1 MMKSKWSAAYR
12 LTAATLI
19 TSMISINMYGN
30 IYAGPPAV
38 SVDETLYVNLDYYG
52 KETDSSVV
60 KGVTLNG
67 IRSFSDYGTYTDIT
81 NMSNYAK
88 PAVDGDTVTWQ
99 LPEDTKDRFY
109 YECQLNNGEVVL
121 PWDFDISYKLNGI
134 PKEAQDLLH
143 ADGLVEI
150 DVHCIPN
157 KNANTYYQ
165 NNMLLQVATM
175 VDMEDVNSVEAPGA
189 QIQSLGTYK
198 AVLFAAVPGQEKTFH
213 IEISSHDFESSG
225 VIMMMVPGTLDQ
237 ISDIADVKE
246 AKDTFKDSADELL
259 DGMNE
264 MLDTLHNISN
274 GMNVTKKGLSQLQG
288 ARENF
293 DASKDEIISKTDAS
307 IDSLEAANQKIS
319 QLAPD
324 IMANKQGLDDVN
336 NKMNTL
342 VETLQDSG
350 EDFYNLSSSLRD
362 LKDSLGDL
370 QSGLEESDAD
380 QITGEI
386 KDIEQQLDGIQG
398 VLKKLGSTASPS
410 SALSA
415 EDLKKQAESMQ
426 QLMGDMNDV
435 LDDLEFSLGKDAV
448 DKLRTQLQS
457 VAASGMSDTNAAAL
471 VQTAAVL
478 SKILNS
484 MNNILSSVRYTISGI
499 DVQGG
504 VKDSKAVVSK
514 LASISY
520 DIDTTIGDVVSLNKT
535 KNDNKAAFDLMLD
548 DTAASVEQISS
559 STNQVISL
567 FRSVQNTVK
576 NNRAAVEGGTKD
588 TLNGLIDILEK
599 AAETSSTTNK
609 LKGANESIRNSLDE
623 KLDKIA
629 DDSNLLEMNLDDKMV
644 SFTSDKNQT
653 PSSIQIILRSQEI
666 SEDDVNTN
674 AVDIEPAPVDVG
686 VWQRV
691 KNVFAKMWNAVTGI
705 FR

>member
-1 MMKSKWSAAYR
+1 MKSKWSTAYR
-12 LTAATLI
+12 LTAAALI
-19 TSMISINMYGN
+19 TSMISITMAGSS
-30 IYAGPPAV
+30 YAGPPTV
-38 SVDETLYVNLDYYG
+38 STDETLYVNLDYYG

-67 IRSFSDYGTYTDIT
+67 QRSFSDYGTYKDIT

-88 PAVDGDTVTWQ
+88 PVIDGDTVTWE
-99 LPEDTKDRFY
+99 LPEDAKDRFY
-109 YECQLNNGEVVL
+109 YEGQLNNGEVVL

-157 KNANTYYQ
+157 KNANLYYQ
-165 NNMLLQVATM
+165 DNMLLQVGTM

-189 QIQSLGTYK
+189 QIQSMGTYK
-198 AVLFAAVPGQEKTFH
+198 AVLFAAVPGEQKTFH
-213 IEISSHDFESSG
+213 IEISSHDFESNG
-225 VIMMMVPGTLDQ
+225 IIMMMVPGTLDQ

-246 AKDTFKDSADELL
+246 AKDTFKDSTDELL

-264 MLDTLHNISN
+264 MLDTLHSISD
-274 GMNVTKKGLSQLQG
+274 GMKVAKKGLNQLQG

-293 DASKDEIISKTDAS
+293 DASKDQIISSADAS
-307 IDSLEAANQKIS
+307 IDGLEAANQKIS

-324 IMANKQGLDDVN
+324 INANKQGLDEVN
-336 NKMNTL
+336 NKVNTL

-370 QSGLEESDAD
+370 QNGLEESDAD
-380 QITGEI
+380 QITSEI
-386 KDIEQQLDGIQG
+386 ADIEQQLDGIQG
-398 VLKKLGSTASPS
+398 VLNKLSSTASPS
-410 SALSA
+410 EALSE
-415 EDLKKQAESMQ
+415 EDLKNQAESMQ
-426 QLMGDMNDV
+426 ALMSDMDEV
-435 LDDLEFSLGKDAV
+435 LNDLEFALGADAV
-448 DKLRTQLQS
+448 SKMRAQLQQ
-457 VAASGMSDTNAAAL
+457 VAATGTSNPNASAL
-471 VQTAAVL
+471 LQTAAVL

-484 MNNILSSVRYTISGI
+484 MNKILSSVRYTVSGI

-514 LASISY
+514 LASITY

-535 KNDNKAAFDLMLD
+535 KNDNKPAFDLMLN

-559 STNQVISL
+559 ATNQVISL
-567 FRSVQNTVK
+567 FRSVQNTIK
-576 NNRAAVEGGTKD
+576 TNRGAVEGGTKD

-599 AAETSSTTNK
+599 AADTSATTSK
-609 LKGANESIRNSLDE
+609 LKGANESIRNSIDE

-629 DDSNLLEMNLDDKMV
+629 DDNNLLEMNLDASMV
-644 SFTSDKNQT
+644 SFTSDKNPA
-653 PSSIQIILRSQEI
+653 PSSIQIVLRSEEI
-666 SEDDVNTN
+666 SEDDVNNN
-674 AVDIEPAPVDVG
+674 AVDIEPAAVDVG

-691 KNVFAKMWNAVTGI
+691 KNIFSKIWNSITGI
-705 FR
+705 FG

>member
-1 MMKSKWSAAYR
+1 MKSKWSAVYR

-19 TSMISINMYGN
+19 TSMISINMAGT

-67 IRSFSDYGTYTDIT
+67 IRSFSDYGTYKDIT
-81 NMSNYAK
+81 NMSNYAQ

-99 LPEDTKDRFY
+99 LPDDTKERFY

-150 DVHCIPN
+150 EVHCIPN
-157 KNANTYYQ
+157 KNANIYYQ
-165 NNMLLQVATM
+165 NNMLLQVATL

-274 GMNVTKKGLSQLQG
+274 GMDVTKKGLSQLQG

-336 NKMNTL
+336 NKVNTL

-386 KDIEQQLDGIQG
+386 KDIEQQLDAIQS

-410 SALSA
+410 QALSA

-426 QLMGDMNDV
+426 QLMSDMNDV
-435 LDDLEFSLGKDAV
+435 LDDLEFSLGADAV
-448 DKLRTQLQS
+448 AKLRAQLQS
-457 VAASGMSDTNAAAL
+457 VAASGMSNPNAAAL

-514 LASISY
+514 LASITY

-559 STNQVISL
+559 ATNQVISL
-567 FRSVQNTVK
+567 FRSVQNTIK
-576 NNRAAVEGGTKD
+576 NNRAALEGGTKD

-599 AAETSSTTNK
+599 AADTSSTTNK

-705 FR
+705 FS

>member
-1 MMKSKWSAAYR
+1 MKSKWSAVYR

-19 TSMISINMYGN
+19 TSMISINIAGT

-67 IRSFSDYGTYTDIT
+67 IRSFSDYGTYKDIT
-81 NMSNYAK
+81 NMSNYAQ

-99 LPEDTKDRFY
+99 LPDDTKERFY

-157 KNANTYYQ
+157 KNANIYYQ
-165 NNMLLQVATM
+165 NNMLLQVATL

-274 GMNVTKKGLSQLQG
+274 GMDVTKKGLSQLQG

-336 NKMNTL
+336 NKVNTL

-350 EDFYNLSSSLRD
+350 EDFYNLSSALRD

-386 KDIEQQLDGIQG
+386 KDIEQQLDAIQS

-410 SALSA
+410 QALSA

-426 QLMGDMNDV
+426 QLMSDMNDV
-435 LDDLEFSLGKDAV
+435 LDDLEFSLGADAV
-448 DKLRTQLQS
+448 AKLRAQLQS
-457 VAASGMSDTNAAAL
+457 VAASGMSNPNAAAL

-514 LASISY
+514 LASITY

-559 STNQVISL
+559 ATNQVISL
-567 FRSVQNTVK
+567 FRSVQNTIK
-576 NNRAAVEGGTKD
+576 NNRAALEGGTKD

-599 AAETSSTTNK
+599 AADTSSTTNK

-705 FR
+705 FS

>member
-1 MMKSKWSAAYR
+1 MKNKWSAAYR

-19 TSMISINMYGN
+19 TSMISINMAGN

-67 IRSFSDYGTYTDIT
+67 IRSFSDYGTYKDIT
-81 NMSNYAK
+81 NMSNYAQ

-274 GMNVTKKGLSQLQG
+274 GMDVTKKGLSQLQG

-415 EDLKKQAESMQ
+415 EDLKQQAESMQ
-426 QLMGDMNDV
+426 KLMGDMNDV

-448 DKLRTQLQS
+448 DKLRAQLQS

-471 VQTAAVL
+471 IQTAAVL

-514 LASISY
+514 LASITY

-559 STNQVISL
+559 STSQVISL

-691 KNVFAKMWNAVTGI
+691 KNVFVKMWNAVTGI
-705 FR
+705 FS

>member
-1 MMKSKWSAAYR
+1 MKSKWSAAYR

-19 TSMISINMYGN
+19 TSMISINMAGT

-67 IRSFSDYGTYTDIT
+67 IRSFSDYGTYKDIT

-88 PAVDGDTVTWQ
+88 PVVDGDTVTWQ
-99 LPEDTKDRFY
+99 LPEDAKDRFY

-150 DVHCIPN
+150 DVHCTPN
-157 KNANTYYQ
+157 KNANVYYQ

-274 GMNVTKKGLSQLQG
+274 GMDVTRKGLSQLQG

-307 IDSLEAANQKIS
+307 IDSLEAADQKIS

-336 NKMNTL
+336 NKVNTL

-350 EDFYNLSSSLRD
+350 EDFYDLSSSLRD

-380 QITGEI
+380 QITDEI
-386 KDIEQQLDGIQG
+386 EDIEQQLDAIQS
-398 VLKKLGSTASPS
+398 VLEQLGSTASPS
-410 SALSA
+410 EALSE
-415 EDLKKQAESMQ
+415 EDLTEQAESMQ
-426 QLMGDMNDV
+426 QLMSDMNDV
-435 LDDLEFSLGKDAV
+435 LDDLEFSLGEDAV
-448 DKLRTQLQS
+448 AKLRAQLQS
-457 VAASGMSDTNAAAL
+457 VAASGITDSNATAL
-471 VQTAAVL
+471 IQTAAVL

-484 MNNILSSVRYTISGI
+484 MSSILSSVRYTISGI

-514 LASISY
+514 LASITY

-548 DTAASVEQISS
+548 DTAASIDQISS
-559 STNQVISL
+559 ATNQVISL
-567 FRSVQNTVK
+567 FRSVQNTIK
-576 NNRAAVEGGTKD
+576 ANRGAVEGGTKD
-588 TLNGLIDILEK
+588 TLNGLIDILQK
-599 AAETSSTTNK
+599 AADTSSTTNK
-609 LKGANESIRNSLDE
+609 LKGANESIRDSLDE

-653 PSSIQIILRSQEI
+653 PSSIQIILRSEEI

-705 FR
+705 FS

>member
-1 MMKSKWSAAYR
+1 MKSKWSAAYR

-19 TSMISINMYGN
+19 TSMISINMAGN

-67 IRSFSDYGTYTDIT
+67 IRTFSDYGTYKDIT
-81 NMSNYAK
+81 NMSNYAQ

-99 LPEDTKDRFY
+99 LPEETKDRFY

-274 GMNVTKKGLSQLQG
+274 GMDVTKKGLSQLQG

-386 KDIEQQLDGIQG
+386 KDIEQQLDAIQG

-410 SALSA
+410 QALSA

-435 LDDLEFSLGKDAV
+435 LDDLEFSLGADAV
-448 DKLRTQLQS
+448 AKLRAQLQS
-457 VAASGMSDTNAAAL
+457 VATSGMSNPNATAL
-471 VQTAAVL
+471 IQTAAVL

-514 LASISY
+514 LASITY

-588 TLNGLIDILEK
+588 TLNGLIDILGK

>member
-1 MMKSKWSAAYR
+1 MKSKWSAAYR

-19 TSMISINMYGN
+19 TSMISINMAGN

-67 IRSFSDYGTYTDIT
+67 IRSFSDYGTYKDIT
-81 NMSNYAK
+81 NMSNYAQ
-88 PAVDGDTVTWQ
+88 PSVDGDTVTWQ
-99 LPEDTKDRFY
+99 LPDDTKERFY

-157 KNANTYYQ
+157 KNANIYYQ
-165 NNMLLQVATM
+165 NNMLLQVATL

-274 GMNVTKKGLSQLQG
+274 GMDVTKKGLSQLQG

-386 KDIEQQLDGIQG
+386 KDIEQQLDAIQG

-410 SALSA
+410 QALSA

-435 LDDLEFSLGKDAV
+435 LDDLEFSLGADAV
-448 DKLRTQLQS
+448 AKLRAQLQS
-457 VAASGMSDTNAAAL
+457 VAASGMSNPNATAL
-471 VQTAAVL
+471 IQTAAVL

-514 LASISY
+514 LAAITY

-705 FR
+705 FS

>member
-1 MMKSKWSAAYR
+1 MKSNWSTAYR
-12 LTAATLI
+12 LTAAALI
-19 TSMISINMYGN
+19 TSMISINMAGN

-38 SVDETLYVNLDYYG
+38 STDETLYVNLDYYG

-67 IRSFSDYGTYTDIT
+67 IRTFSDYGAYNDIT

-88 PAVDGDTVTWQ
+88 PAIDGDTVTWQ
-99 LPEDTKDRFY
+99 LPEDAKDRFY

-150 DVHCIPN
+150 DVDCIPN
-157 KNANTYYQ
+157 KNASVYYQ

-189 QIQSLGTYK
+189 QIQSIGTYK
-198 AVLFAAVPGQEKTFH
+198 AVLFAAVPGQKKTFH

-225 VIMMMVPGTLDQ
+225 IIMMMVPGTLDQ

-264 MLDTLHNISN
+264 MLDTLHSISD

-293 DASKDEIISKTDAS
+293 DSSKDEIISNTDAS
-307 IDSLEAANQKIS
+307 IDGLEAANEKIS

-324 IMANKQGLDDVN
+324 IMANKQGLDVVN
-336 NKMNTL
+336 NKVNTL

-370 QSGLEESDAD
+370 QSGLEESDAN
-380 QITGEI
+380 QITDEI
-386 KDIEQQLDGIQG
+386 KDIEQQLDGIQA

-410 SALSA
+410 QALS
-415 EDLKKQAESMQ
+415 EDDLKKQAESMQ
-426 QLMGDMNDV
+426 QLMSDMNDV
-435 LDDLEFSLGKDAV
+435 LDDLEFSLGADAV
-448 DKLRTQLQS
+448 AKLRAQLQS
-457 VAASGMSDTNAAAL
+457 VAAAGMSDPNAATL

-499 DVQGG
+499 DVEGG

-514 LASISY
+514 LASITY

-567 FRSVQNTVK
+567 FRSVQNTIK
-576 NNRAAVEGGTKD
+576 NNRGAVEGGTKD

-599 AAETSSTTNK
+599 AAETSSTTGK
-609 LKGANESIRNSLDE
+609 LKGANESIRDSMDE

-644 SFTSDKNQT
+644 SFTSDKNPT

-674 AVDIEPAPVDVG
+674 AVDIEPAAVDVG

-691 KNVFAKMWNAVTGI
+691 KNVFARIWNAVTGI
-705 FR
+705 FS

>member
-1 MMKSKWSAAYR
+1 MKSKWSAAYR

-19 TSMISINMYGN
+19 TSMISINMAGN

-67 IRSFSDYGTYTDIT
+67 IRSFSDYGTYKDIT
-81 NMSNYAK
+81 NMSNYAE

-157 KNANTYYQ
+157 KNANIYYQ

-274 GMNVTKKGLSQLQG
+274 GMDVTKKGLSQLQG

-380 QITGEI
+380 QITGEV
-386 KDIEQQLDGIQG
+386 KDIEQQLDAIQG

-410 SALSA
+410 QALSA

-435 LDDLEFSLGKDAV
+435 LDDLEFSLGADAV
-448 DKLRTQLQS
+448 AKLRAQLQS
-457 VAASGMSDTNAAAL
+457 VAASGMSNPNATAL
-471 VQTAAVL
+471 IQTAAVL

-514 LASISY
+514 LAAITY

-705 FR
+705 FS

>member
-1 MMKSKWSAAYR
+1 
-12 LTAATLI
+12 
-19 TSMISINMYGN
+19 MYKRQ

-67 IRSFSDYGTYTDIT
+67 IRSFSDYGTYKDIT
-81 NMSNYAK
+81 NMSNYAQ

-99 LPEDTKDRFY
+99 LPDDTKERFY

-157 KNANTYYQ
+157 KNANIYYQ
-165 NNMLLQVATM
+165 NNMLLQVATL

-274 GMNVTKKGLSQLQG
+274 GMDVTKKGLSQLQG

-336 NKMNTL
+336 NKVNTL

-386 KDIEQQLDGIQG
+386 KDIEQQLDAIQS

-410 SALSA
+410 QALSA

-426 QLMGDMNDV
+426 QLMSDMNDV
-435 LDDLEFSLGKDAV
+435 LDDLEFSLGADAV
-448 DKLRTQLQS
+448 AKLRAQLQS
-457 VAASGMSDTNAAAL
+457 VAASGMSNPNAAAL

-514 LASISY
+514 LASITY

-559 STNQVISL
+559 ATNQVISL
-567 FRSVQNTVK
+567 FRSVQNTIK
-576 NNRAAVEGGTKD
+576 NNRAALEGGTKD

-599 AAETSSTTNK
+599 AADTSSTTNK

-705 FR
+705 FS

>member
-1 MMKSKWSAAYR
+1 MKNKWSAAYR

-19 TSMISINMYGN
+19 TSMISINMAGN

-67 IRSFSDYGTYTDIT
+67 IRSFSDYGTYKDIT

-274 GMNVTKKGLSQLQG
+274 GMDVTKKGLSQLQG

-336 NKMNTL
+336 NKVNTL

-415 EDLKKQAESMQ
+415 EDLKQQAESMQ
-426 QLMGDMNDV
+426 KLMGDMNDV

-448 DKLRTQLQS
+448 DKLRAQLQS

-471 VQTAAVL
+471 IQTAAVL

-514 LASISY
+514 LASITY

-705 FR
+705 FS

>member
-1 MMKSKWSAAYR
+1 MKSRWSTAYR
-12 LTAATLI
+12 LTAAALI
-19 TSMISINMYGN
+19 TSMVSINLAGTS
-30 IYAGPPAV
+30 YAGPPTV
-38 SVDETLYVNLDYYG
+38 STDETLYVNLDYYG

-67 IRSFSDYGTYTDIT
+67 MRTFSDYGTYKDIT

-88 PAVDGDTVTWQ
+88 PAVDGDAVTWQ
-99 LPEDTKDRFY
+99 LPEDAKDRFY
-109 YECQLNNGEVVL
+109 YECQLNSGEVVL
-121 PWDFDISYKLNGI
+121 PWDFDISYKLNGV

-143 ADGLVEI
+143 ADGLVEM

-165 NNMLLQVATM
+165 NNMLLQVASM

-225 VIMMMVPGTLDQ
+225 IIMMMVPGTLDQ

-264 MLDTLHNISN
+264 MLGTLHNISD

-293 DASKDEIISKTDAS
+293 DASKDGIISNADAS
-307 IDSLEAANQKIS
+307 IDGLEAANQKIN

-336 NKMNTL
+336 SKVNTL

-386 KDIEQQLDGIQG
+386 KDIEQQLDAIQS

-410 SALSA
+410 QALSA
-415 EDLKKQAESMQ
+415 DDLSAQAASMQ

-435 LDDLEFSLGKDAV
+435 LDDLEFSLGADAV
-448 DKLRTQLQS
+448 AKLRAQLQS
-457 VAASGMSDTNAAAL
+457 VAASGMSNPNASAL
-471 VQTAAVL
+471 IQTAAVL

-484 MNNILSSVRYTISGI
+484 MNSILSSVRYTISGI

-514 LASISY
+514 LAAITY

-535 KNDNKAAFDLMLD
+535 KNDNKPAFDLMLD

-559 STNQVISL
+559 ATNQVITL
-567 FRSVQNTVK
+567 FRNVQDTIK
-576 NNRAAVEGGTKD
+576 NNRGAVEGGTKD
-588 TLNGLIDILEK
+588 TLNGLIDILGK
-599 AAETSSTTNK
+599 AADTSTTTNK
-609 LKGANESIRNSLDE
+609 LKGANESIRDSLDD

-629 DDSNLLEMNLDDKMV
+629 DDSNLLEMNLDDKME
-644 SFTSDKNQT
+644 SFTSDKNPT
-653 PSSIQIILRSQEI
+653 PSSIQIVLRSQEI

-674 AVDIEPAPVDVG
+674 AVDIEPAVVDVG

-691 KNVFAKMWNAVTGI
+691 KNMFAKLWTAVTGI
-705 FR
+705 FG

>member
-1 MMKSKWSAAYR
+1 MKSKWSAAYR

-19 TSMISINMYGN
+19 TSMISINMAGN

-67 IRSFSDYGTYTDIT
+67 IRSFSDYGTYKDIT

-99 LPEDTKDRFY
+99 LPEDAKDRFY

-175 VDMEDVNSVEAPGA
+175 VDMEDVNSVAAPGA

-274 GMNVTKKGLSQLQG
+274 GMDVTKKGLSQLQG

-336 NKMNTL
+336 NKVNTL

-386 KDIEQQLDGIQG
+386 KDIQQQLDGIQG

-415 EDLKKQAESMQ
+415 EDLKQQAESMQ
-426 QLMGDMNDV
+426 KLMGDMNDV

-448 DKLRTQLQS
+448 DKLRAQLQS

-514 LASISY
+514 LASITY

-548 DTAASVEQISS
+548 DTAASIEQISS
-559 STNQVISL
+559 STSQVISL
-567 FRSVQNTVK
+567 FRSVQNTIK

-599 AAETSSTTNK
+599 AAQTSSTTNK

-705 FR
+705 FS

>member
-1 MMKSKWSAAYR
+1 MKSKWSAAYR

-19 TSMISINMYGN
+19 TSIISINMAGN

-67 IRSFSDYGTYTDIT
+67 IRSFSDYGTYKDIT
-81 NMSNYAK
+81 NMSNYAE

-109 YECQLNNGEVVL
+109 YEGQLNSGEVVL

-274 GMNVTKKGLSQLQG
+274 GMDVTKKGLSQLQG

-307 IDSLEAANQKIS
+307 IDSLDAANQKIS

-336 NKMNTL
+336 NKVNTL

-386 KDIEQQLDGIQG
+386 KDIEQQLDAIQS

-410 SALSA
+410 SALSE

-426 QLMGDMNDV
+426 QLMSDMNDV
-435 LDDLEFSLGKDAV
+435 LDDLEFSLGADAV
-448 DKLRTQLQS
+448 AKLRAQLQS

-514 LASISY
+514 LASITY

-609 LKGANESIRNSLDE
+609 LKGANESIRDSMDE

-666 SEDDVNTN
+666 SEDDVNSN

-705 FR
+705 FS

>member
-1 MMKSKWSAAYR
+1 MKSKWSAAYR

-19 TSMISINMYGN
+19 TSMISINMAGN

-67 IRSFSDYGTYTDIT
+67 IRTFSDYGTYKDIT
-81 NMSNYAK
+81 NMSNYAN
-88 PAVDGDTVTWQ
+88 PVVDGDTVTWQ
-99 LPEDTKDRFY
+99 LPEDAKDRFY
-109 YECQLNNGEVVL
+109 YECQLNNKEVVL

-134 PKEAQDLLH
+134 PKKAKDLLH
-143 ADGLVEI
+143 GDGLVEI

-157 KNANTYYQ
+157 KNANQYYQ

-264 MLDTLHNISN
+264 MLDTLHNISS
-274 GMNVTKKGLSQLQG
+274 GMDVTKKGLSQLQG
-288 ARENF
+288 AQENF

-336 NKMNTL
+336 NKVNTL

-386 KDIEQQLDGIQG
+386 KDIEQQLDAIQS

-410 SALSA
+410 QALSE
-415 EDLKKQAESMQ
+415 EDLKRQAESMQ
-426 QLMGDMNDV
+426 QLMSDMNDV
-435 LDDLEFSLGKDAV
+435 LDDLEFSLGADAV
-448 DKLRTQLQS
+448 AKLRAQLQT
-457 VAASGMSDTNAAAL
+457 VGASGMNNPNATAL
-471 VQTAAVL
+471 IQTAAVL

-514 LASISY
+514 LASITY

-535 KNDNKAAFDLMLD
+535 KNDNKAAFDLMLN

-559 STNQVISL
+559 ATDQVISL
-567 FRSVQNTVK
+567 FRSVQNTIK
-576 NNRAAVEGGTKD
+576 NNRGAVEGGTKD
-588 TLNGLIDILEK
+588 TLNGLIDILQK

-629 DDSNLLEMNLDDKMV
+629 DDSNLLEMNLEDKMV

-691 KNVFAKMWNAVTGI
+691 KNVFAKMWNSVTGI
-705 FR
+705 FS

>member
-1 MMKSKWSAAYR
+1 MKSKWSTAYR
-12 LTAATLI
+12 LTAAALI
-19 TSMISINMYGN
+19 TSMISITMAGN
-30 IYAGPPAV
+30 SYAGPPTV
-38 SVDETLYVNLDYYG
+38 LTDETLYVNLDYYG
-52 KETDSSVV
+52 KEMDSSVV

-67 IRSFSDYGTYTDIT
+67 QRTFSDYGTYKDIT

-88 PAVDGDTVTWQ
+88 PVVDGDTVTWE
-99 LPEDTKDRFY
+99 LPEDAKDRFY

-157 KNANTYYQ
+157 KNANLYYQ
-165 NNMLLQVATM
+165 NNMLLQVGTM

-198 AVLFAAVPGQEKTFH
+198 GVLFAAVPGEEKTFH

-225 VIMMMVPGTLDQ
+225 IIMMMVPGTLDQ

-246 AKDTFKDSADELL
+246 AKDTFKDSTDQLL

-264 MLDTLHNISN
+264 MLDTLHSISD
-274 GMNVTKKGLSQLQG
+274 GMKVAKKGLNQLQG

-293 DASKDEIISKTDAS
+293 DASKDQIISSADAS
-307 IDSLEAANQKIS
+307 IDGLEAANQKIS

-324 IMANKQGLDDVN
+324 INANKQGLDEVN
-336 NKMNTL
+336 KKVNTL

-370 QSGLEESDAD
+370 QNGLEESDAD
-380 QITGEI
+380 QITSEI
-386 KDIEQQLDGIQG
+386 ADIEQQLDGIQG
-398 VLKKLGSTASPS
+398 VLNKLGSTASPS
-410 SALSA
+410 EALSE
-415 EDLKKQAESMQ
+415 EDLKNQAESMQ
-426 QLMGDMNDV
+426 ALMTDMDEV
-435 LDDLEFSLGKDAV
+435 LNDLEFALGADAV
-448 DKLRTQLQS
+448 SKLRAQLQQ
-457 VAASGMSDTNAAAL
+457 VAETGTSNPNASAL
-471 VQTAAVL
+471 LQTAAVL

-484 MNNILSSVRYTISGI
+484 MNKILSSVRYTVSGI

-514 LASISY
+514 LASITY
-520 DIDTTIGDVVSLNKT
+520 DIDTTIGDLVSLNKT
-535 KNDNKAAFDLMLD
+535 KNDNKPAFDLMLN

-559 STNQVISL
+559 ATNQVISL
-567 FRSVQNTVK
+567 FRSVQNTIK
-576 NNRAAVEGGTKD
+576 TNRGAVEGGTKD

-599 AAETSSTTNK
+599 AADTSATTSK
-609 LKGANESIRNSLDE
+609 LKGANESIRNSIDE

-629 DDSNLLEMNLDDKMV
+629 DDNNLLEMNLDASMV
-644 SFTSDKNQT
+644 SFTSDKNPA
-653 PSSIQIILRSQEI
+653 PSSIQIVLRSEEI
-666 SEDDVNTN
+666 SEDDVNSN
-674 AVDIEPAPVDVG
+674 AVDIEPAAVDVG

-691 KNVFAKMWNAVTGI
+691 KNVFSKIWNAVTGI
-705 FR
+705 FG

>member
-1 MMKSKWSAAYR
+1 MKSKWSTAYR
-12 LTAATLI
+12 LTAAALI
-19 TSMISINMYGN
+19 TSMISITMAGN
-30 IYAGPPAV
+30 SYAGPPTV
-38 SVDETLYVNLDYYG
+38 LTDETLYVNLDYYG
-52 KETDSSVV
+52 KEMDSSVV

-67 IRSFSDYGTYTDIT
+67 KRTFSDYGTYKDIT

-88 PAVDGDTVTWQ
+88 PVVDGDTVTWE
-99 LPEDTKDRFY
+99 LPEDAKDRFY

-157 KNANTYYQ
+157 KNANLYYQ
-165 NNMLLQVATM
+165 NNMLLQVGTM

-198 AVLFAAVPGQEKTFH
+198 GVLFAAVPGEEKTFH

-225 VIMMMVPGTLDQ
+225 IIMMMVPGTLDQ

-246 AKDTFKDSADELL
+246 AKDTFKDSTDQLL

-264 MLDTLHNISN
+264 MLDTLHSISD
-274 GMNVTKKGLSQLQG
+274 GMKVAKKGLNQLQG

-293 DASKDEIISKTDAS
+293 DASKDQIISNADAS
-307 IDSLEAANQKIS
+307 IDGLEAANQKIS

-324 IMANKQGLDDVN
+324 INANKQGLDEVN
-336 NKMNTL
+336 KKVNTL

-370 QSGLEESDAD
+370 QNGLEESDAD
-380 QITGEI
+380 QITSEI
-386 KDIEQQLDGIQG
+386 ADIEQQLDGIQG
-398 VLKKLGSTASPS
+398 VLNKLGSTASPS
-410 SALSA
+410 EALSE
-415 EDLKKQAESMQ
+415 EDLKNQAESMQ
-426 QLMGDMNDV
+426 ALMTDMDEV
-435 LDDLEFSLGKDAV
+435 LNDLEFALGADAV
-448 DKLRTQLQS
+448 SKLRAQLQQ
-457 VAASGMSDTNAAAL
+457 VAETGTSNPNASAL
-471 VQTAAVL
+471 LQTAAVL

-484 MNNILSSVRYTISGI
+484 MNKILSSVRYTVSGI

-514 LASISY
+514 LASITY

-535 KNDNKAAFDLMLD
+535 KNDNKPAFDLMLN
-548 DTAASVEQISS
+548 DTAASVEEISS
-559 STNQVISL
+559 ATNQVISL
-567 FRSVQNTVK
+567 FRSVQNTIK
-576 NNRAAVEGGTKD
+576 TNRGAVEGGTKD

-599 AAETSSTTNK
+599 AADTSATTSK
-609 LKGANESIRNSLDE
+609 LKGANESIRNSIDE

-629 DDSNLLEMNLDDKMV
+629 DDNNLLEMNLDASMV
-644 SFTSDKNQT
+644 SFTSDKNPA
-653 PSSIQIILRSQEI
+653 PSSIQIVLRSEEI

-674 AVDIEPAPVDVG
+674 AVDIEPAAVDVG

-691 KNVFAKMWNAVTGI
+691 KNVFSKIWNAVTGI
-705 FR
+705 FG

>member
-1 MMKSKWSAAYR
+1 
-12 LTAATLI
+12 
-19 TSMISINMYGN
+19 MISINMAGT

-38 SVDETLYVNLDYYG
+38 SVDETLYVNLDYY
-52 KETDSSVV
+52 
-60 KGVTLNG
+60 
-67 IRSFSDYGTYTDIT
+67 
-81 NMSNYAK
+81 
-88 PAVDGDTVTWQ
+88 
-99 LPEDTKDRFY
+99 
-109 YECQLNNGEVVL
+109 
-121 PWDFDISYKLNGI
+121 
-134 PKEAQDLLH
+134 
-143 ADGLVEI
+143 
-150 DVHCIPN
+150 
-157 KNANTYYQ
+157 YYQ
-165 NNMLLQVATM
+165 NNMLLQVATL

-274 GMNVTKKGLSQLQG
+274 GMDVTKKGLSQLQG

-336 NKMNTL
+336 NKVNTL

-386 KDIEQQLDGIQG
+386 KDIEQQLDAIQS

-410 SALSA
+410 QALSA

-426 QLMGDMNDV
+426 QLMSDMNDV
-435 LDDLEFSLGKDAV
+435 LDDLEFSLGADAV
-448 DKLRTQLQS
+448 AKLRAQLQS
-457 VAASGMSDTNAAAL
+457 VAASGMSNPNAAAL

-514 LASISY
+514 LASITY

-559 STNQVISL
+559 ATNQVISL
-567 FRSVQNTVK
+567 FRSVQNTIK
-576 NNRAAVEGGTKD
+576 NNRAALEGGTKD

-599 AAETSSTTNK
+599 AADTSSTTNK

-705 FR
+705 FS

>member
-1 MMKSKWSAAYR
+1 MKSKWSTAYR
-12 LTAATLI
+12 LTAAALI
-19 TSMISINMYGN
+19 TSMVSINLAGTS
-30 IYAGPPAV
+30 YAGPPTV
-38 SVDETLYVNLDYYG
+38 STDETLYVNLDYYG

-67 IRSFSDYGTYTDIT
+67 MRTFSDYGTYKDIT

-88 PAVDGDTVTWQ
+88 PAVDGDAVTWQ
-99 LPEDTKDRFY
+99 LPEDAKDRFY
-109 YECQLNNGEVVL
+109 YECQLNSGEVVL
-121 PWDFDISYKLNGI
+121 PWDFDISYKLNGV

-143 ADGLVEI
+143 ADGLVEM

-165 NNMLLQVATM
+165 NNMLLQVASM

-225 VIMMMVPGTLDQ
+225 IIMMMVPGTLDQ

-264 MLDTLHNISN
+264 MLGTLHNISD

-293 DASKDEIISKTDAS
+293 DASKDGIISNADAS
-307 IDSLEAANQKIS
+307 IDGLEAANQKIN

-336 NKMNTL
+336 SKVNTL

-386 KDIEQQLDGIQG
+386 KDIEQQLDAIQS

-410 SALSA
+410 QALSA
-415 EDLKKQAESMQ
+415 DDLSAQAASMQ

-435 LDDLEFSLGKDAV
+435 LDDLEFSLGADAV
-448 DKLRTQLQS
+448 AKLRAQLQS
-457 VAASGMSDTNAAAL
+457 VAASGMSNPNASAL
-471 VQTAAVL
+471 IQTAAVL

-484 MNNILSSVRYTISGI
+484 MNSILSSVRYTISGI

-514 LASISY
+514 LAAITY

-535 KNDNKAAFDLMLD
+535 KNDNKPAFDLMLD

-559 STNQVISL
+559 ATNQVITL
-567 FRSVQNTVK
+567 FRSLQDTIK
-576 NNRAAVEGGTKD
+576 NNRSAVEGGTKD
-588 TLNGLIDILEK
+588 TLNGLIDILGK
-599 AAETSSTTNK
+599 AVDTSTTTNK
-609 LKGANESIRNSLDE
+609 LKGANESIRDSLDD

-629 DDSNLLEMNLDDKMV
+629 DDSNLLEMNLDDKME
-644 SFTSDKNQT
+644 SFTSDKNPT
-653 PSSIQIILRSQEI
+653 PSSIQIVLRSQEI

-674 AVDIEPAPVDVG
+674 AVDIEPAVVDVG

-691 KNVFAKMWNAVTGI
+691 KNMFAKLWTAVTGI
-705 FR
+705 FG

>member
-1 MMKSKWSAAYR
+1 MKSKWSTAYR
-12 LTAATLI
+12 LTAAALI
-19 TSMISINMYGN
+19 TSMISITMAGN
-30 IYAGPPAV
+30 SYAGPPTV
-38 SVDETLYVNLDYYG
+38 LTDETLYVNLDYYG
-52 KETDSSVV
+52 KEMDSSVV

-67 IRSFSDYGTYTDIT
+67 KRTFSDYGTYKDIT

-88 PAVDGDTVTWQ
+88 PVVDGDTVTWE
-99 LPEDTKDRFY
+99 LPEDAKDRFY

-157 KNANTYYQ
+157 KNANLYYQ
-165 NNMLLQVATM
+165 NNMLLQVGTM

-198 AVLFAAVPGQEKTFH
+198 GVLFAAVPGEEKTFH

-246 AKDTFKDSADELL
+246 AKDTFKDSTDQLL

-264 MLDTLHNISN
+264 MLDTLHSISD
-274 GMNVTKKGLSQLQG
+274 GMKVAKKGLNQLQG

-293 DASKDEIISKTDAS
+293 DASKDQIISNADAS
-307 IDSLEAANQKIS
+307 IDGLEAANQKIS

-324 IMANKQGLDDVN
+324 INANKQGLDEVN
-336 NKMNTL
+336 KKVNTL

-370 QSGLEESDAD
+370 QNGLEESDAD
-380 QITGEI
+380 QITSEI
-386 KDIEQQLDGIQG
+386 ADIEQQLDGIQG
-398 VLKKLGSTASPS
+398 VLNKLGSTASPS
-410 SALSA
+410 EALSE
-415 EDLKKQAESMQ
+415 EDLKNQAESMQ
-426 QLMGDMNDV
+426 ALMTDMDEV
-435 LDDLEFSLGKDAV
+435 LNDLEFALGADAV
-448 DKLRTQLQS
+448 SKLRAQLQQ
-457 VAASGMSDTNAAAL
+457 VAETGTSNPNASAL
-471 VQTAAVL
+471 LQTAAVL

-484 MNNILSSVRYTISGI
+484 MNKILSSVRYTVSGI

-514 LASISY
+514 LASITY

-535 KNDNKAAFDLMLD
+535 KNDNKPAFDLMLN
-548 DTAASVEQISS
+548 DTAASVEEISS
-559 STNQVISL
+559 ATNQVISL
-567 FRSVQNTVK
+567 FRSVQNTIK
-576 NNRAAVEGGTKD
+576 TNRGAVEGGTKD

-599 AAETSSTTNK
+599 AADTSATTSK
-609 LKGANESIRNSLDE
+609 LKGANESIRNSIDE

-629 DDSNLLEMNLDDKMV
+629 DDNNLLEMNLDASMV
-644 SFTSDKNQT
+644 SFTSDKNPA
-653 PSSIQIILRSQEI
+653 PSSIQIVLRSEEI
-666 SEDDVNTN
+666 SEDDVNSN
-674 AVDIEPAPVDVG
+674 AVDIEPAAVDVG

-691 KNVFAKMWNAVTGI
+691 KNVFSKIWNAVTGI
-705 FR
+705 FG

>member
-1 MMKSKWSAAYR
+1 MKSKWSAVYR

-19 TSMISINMYGN
+19 TSMISINMAGT

-67 IRSFSDYGTYTDIT
+67 IRSFSDYGTYKDIT
-81 NMSNYAK
+81 NMSNYAQ

-99 LPEDTKDRFY
+99 LPDDTKERFY

-157 KNANTYYQ
+157 KNANIYYQ
-165 NNMLLQVATM
+165 NNMLLQVATL

-274 GMNVTKKGLSQLQG
+274 GMDVTKKGLSQLQG

-336 NKMNTL
+336 NKVNTL

-386 KDIEQQLDGIQG
+386 KDIEQQLDAIQS

-410 SALSA
+410 QALSA

-426 QLMGDMNDV
+426 QLMSDMNDV
-435 LDDLEFSLGKDAV
+435 LDDLEFSLGADAV
-448 DKLRTQLQS
+448 AKLRAQLQS
-457 VAASGMSDTNAAAL
+457 VAASGMSNPNAAAL

-514 LASISY
+514 LASITY

-559 STNQVISL
+559 ATNQVISL
-567 FRSVQNTVK
+567 FRSVQNTIK
-576 NNRAAVEGGTKD
+576 NNRAALEGGTKD

-599 AAETSSTTNK
+599 AADTSSTTNK

-705 FR
+705 FS

>member
-1 MMKSKWSAAYR
+1 MKSKWSAAYR
-12 LTAATLI
+12 LTAAILI
-19 TSMISINMYGN
+19 TSMISINMAGN

-67 IRSFSDYGTYTDIT
+67 IRSFSDYGTYKDIT
-81 NMSNYAK
+81 NMSNYAE

-157 KNANTYYQ
+157 KNANIYYQ

-274 GMNVTKKGLSQLQG
+274 GMDVTKKGLSQLQG

-386 KDIEQQLDGIQG
+386 KDIEQQLDAIQG

-410 SALSA
+410 QALSA

-435 LDDLEFSLGKDAV
+435 LDDLEFSLGADAV
-448 DKLRTQLQS
+448 AKLRAQLQS
-457 VAASGMSDTNAAAL
+457 VAASGMSNPNATAL
-471 VQTAAVL
+471 IQTAAVL

-514 LASISY
+514 LASITY

-705 FR
+705 FS

>member
-1 MMKSKWSAAYR
+1 MKSKWSAAYR

-19 TSMISINMYGN
+19 TSMISINMAGN

-67 IRSFSDYGTYTDIT
+67 IRSFSDYGTYKDIT
-81 NMSNYAK
+81 NMSNYAE

-157 KNANTYYQ
+157 KNANIYYQ

-274 GMNVTKKGLSQLQG
+274 GMDVTKKGLSQLQG

-362 LKDSLGDL
+362 LRFPG
-370 QSGLEESDAD
+370 
-380 QITGEI
+380 
-386 KDIEQQLDGIQG
+386 
-398 VLKKLGSTASPS
+398 GSP
-410 SALSA
+410 
-415 EDLKKQAESMQ
+415 K
-426 QLMGDMNDV
+426 
-435 LDDLEFSLGKDAV
+435 
-448 DKLRTQLQS
+448 RP
-457 VAASGMSDTNAAAL
+457 
-471 VQTAAVL
+471 
-478 SKILNS
+478 
-484 MNNILSSVRYTISGI
+484 
-499 DVQGG
+499 GG
-504 VKDSKAVVSK
+504 V
-514 LASISY
+514 
-520 DIDTTIGDVVSLNKT
+520 
-535 KNDNKAAFDLMLD
+535 
-548 DTAASVEQISS
+548 
-559 STNQVISL
+559 
-567 FRSVQNTVK
+567 
-576 NNRAAVEGGTKD
+576 
-588 TLNGLIDILEK
+588 
-599 AAETSSTTNK
+599 
-609 LKGANESIRNSLDE
+609 
-623 KLDKIA
+623 
-629 DDSNLLEMNLDDKMV
+629 
-644 SFTSDKNQT
+644 
-653 PSSIQIILRSQEI
+653 
-666 SEDDVNTN
+666 
-674 AVDIEPAPVDVG
+674 
-686 VWQRV
+686 
-691 KNVFAKMWNAVTGI
+691 
-705 FR
+705 

>member
-1 MMKSKWSAAYR
+1 MKSKWSTAYR
-12 LTAATLI
+12 LTAAALI
-19 TSMISINMYGN
+19 TSMICINMAGN
-30 IYAGPPAV
+30 SYAGPPAV
-38 SVDETLYVNLDYYG
+38 STDETLYVNLDYYG
-52 KETDSSVV
+52 KETNSSVV

-67 IRSFSDYGTYTDIT
+67 IRTFSDYGTYNDIT

-88 PAVDGDTVTWQ
+88 PVIDGDTVTWQ
-99 LPEDTKDRFY
+99 LPEDAKDRFY

-121 PWDFDISYKLNGI
+121 PWDFDISYKLNGV

-150 DVHCIPN
+150 DVDCIPN
-157 KNANTYYQ
+157 KNANVYYQ

-189 QIQSLGTYK
+189 QIQSIGTYK
-198 AVLFAAVPGQEKTFH
+198 AVLFAAVPGQKKTFH

-225 VIMMMVPGTLDQ
+225 IIMMMVPGTLDQ

-264 MLDTLHNISN
+264 MLDTLHNISD

-293 DASKDEIISKTDAS
+293 DASKDEIISNTDAS
-307 IDSLEAANQKIS
+307 IDGLEAANQKIS

-324 IMANKQGLDDVN
+324 IKANKQGLDDVN
-336 NKMNTL
+336 NKVNTL

-370 QSGLEESDAD
+370 QNGLEESDAN
-380 QITGEI
+380 QITEEI
-386 KDIEQQLDGIQG
+386 KDIEQQLDGIQA

-410 SALSA
+410 QALS
-415 EDLKKQAESMQ
+415 EDDLKKQAESMQ
-426 QLMGDMNDV
+426 QLMSDMNDV
-435 LDDLEFSLGKDAV
+435 LDDLEFSLGADAV
-448 DKLRTQLQS
+448 AKLRAQLQS
-457 VAASGMSDTNAAAL
+457 VAAAGISDPNAATL

-499 DVQGG
+499 DVEGG

-567 FRSVQNTVK
+567 FRSVQNTIK
-576 NNRAAVEGGTKD
+576 NNRGAVEGGTKD
-588 TLNGLIDILEK
+588 TLNGLIDILGK
-599 AAETSSTTNK
+599 AADTSTTTGK
-609 LKGANESIRNSLDE
+609 LKGANESIRDSMDE

-644 SFTSDKNQT
+644 SFTSDKNPT

-674 AVDIEPAPVDVG
+674 AVDIEPAAADVG

-691 KNVFAKMWNAVTGI
+691 KNVFAKIWNAVTGI
-705 FR
+705 FS

>member
-1 MMKSKWSAAYR
+1 MKSKWSTAYR
-12 LTAATLI
+12 LTAAALI
-19 TSMISINMYGN
+19 TSMISINMAGN
-30 IYAGPPAV
+30 SYAGPPAV
-38 SVDETLYVNLDYYG
+38 STDETLYVNLDYYG

-67 IRSFSDYGTYTDIT
+67 IRTFSDYGTYNDIT

-88 PAVDGDTVTWQ
+88 PAIDGDTVTWQ
-99 LPEDTKDRFY
+99 LPEDAKDRFY

-121 PWDFDISYKLNGI
+121 PWDFDISYKLNGV
-134 PKEAQDLLH
+134 PKEARDLLH

-157 KNANTYYQ
+157 KNANMYYQ

-189 QIQSLGTYK
+189 QIQSIGTYK

-225 VIMMMVPGTLDQ
+225 IIMMMVPGTLDQ

-246 AKDTFKDSADELL
+246 AKDTFKDSTDELL

-264 MLDTLHNISN
+264 MLDTLHNISD

-293 DASKDEIISKTDAS
+293 DASKDEIISNTDAS
-307 IDSLEAANQKIS
+307 IDGLEAANQKIS

-336 NKMNTL
+336 NKVNTL

-362 LKDSLGDL
+362 LKDSLSDL
-370 QSGLEESDAD
+370 QNGLEESDANQITD
-380 QITGEI
+380 QIKE
-386 KDIEQQLDGIQG
+386 IEQQLDGIQA

-410 SALSA
+410 QALS
-415 EDLKKQAESMQ
+415 EDDLKKQAESMQ
-426 QLMGDMNDV
+426 QLMSDMNDV
-435 LDDLEFSLGKDAV
+435 LDDLEFSLGADAV
-448 DKLRTQLQS
+448 AKLRAQLQS
-457 VAASGMSDTNAAAL
+457 VAATGMSDPNATTL
-471 VQTAAVL
+471 IQTAAVL

-499 DVQGG
+499 DVEGG

-559 STNQVISL
+559 ATNQVISL
-567 FRSVQNTVK
+567 FRSVQNTIK
-576 NNRAAVEGGTKD
+576 NNRGAVEGGTKD

-599 AAETSSTTNK
+599 AADTSSTTSK
-609 LKGANESIRNSLDE
+609 LKGANESIRDSMDE

-644 SFTSDKNQT
+644 SFTSDKNPT
-653 PSSIQIILRSQEI
+653 PSSIQIILRSEEI

-674 AVDIEPAPVDVG
+674 AVDIEPAAVDVG

-691 KNVFAKMWNAVTGI
+691 KNVFAKIWNAVTGI
-705 FR
+705 FS

>member
-1 MMKSKWSAAYR
+1 MKSKWSAAYR

-19 TSMISINMYGN
+19 TSMISINMAGN

-67 IRSFSDYGTYTDIT
+67 IRSFSDYGTYKDVT
-81 NMSNYAK
+81 NMSNYAE

-157 KNANTYYQ
+157 KNANIYYQ

-274 GMNVTKKGLSQLQG
+274 GMDVTKKGLSQLQG

-336 NKMNTL
+336 NKVNTL

-386 KDIEQQLDGIQG
+386 KDIEQQLDAIQS

-410 SALSA
+410 QALSE
-415 EDLKKQAESMQ
+415 EDLKEQAESMQ
-426 QLMGDMNDV
+426 QLMSDMNDV
-435 LDDLEFSLGKDAV
+435 LDDLEFSLGADAV
-448 DKLRTQLQS
+448 AKLRTQLQS
-457 VAASGMSDTNAAAL
+457 VAASGMSNPNATAL

>member
-1 MMKSKWSAAYR
+1 
-12 LTAATLI
+12 
-19 TSMISINMYGN
+19 
-30 IYAGPPAV
+30 
-38 SVDETLYVNLDYYG
+38 
-52 KETDSSVV
+52 
-60 KGVTLNG
+60 
-67 IRSFSDYGTYTDIT
+67 
-81 NMSNYAK
+81 
-88 PAVDGDTVTWQ
+88 
-99 LPEDTKDRFY
+99 
-109 YECQLNNGEVVL
+109 VVL
-121 PWDFDISYKLNGI
+121 PWDFDISYKINGI

-274 GMNVTKKGLSQLQG
+274 GMDVTKKGLSQLQG

-307 IDSLEAANQKIS
+307 IDGLEAANQKIS

-336 NKMNTL
+336 NKVNTL

-415 EDLKKQAESMQ
+415 EDLKQQAESMQ

-471 VQTAAVL
+471 IQTAAVL

-514 LASISY
+514 LASITY

-609 LKGANESIRNSLDE
+609 LKGANESIRNSLGE

-705 FR
+705 FS

>member
-1 MMKSKWSAAYR
+1 MKSKWSAAYR

-19 TSMISINMYGN
+19 TSMISINMSGN

-67 IRSFSDYGTYTDIT
+67 IRSFSDYGTYKDIT

-99 LPEDTKDRFY
+99 LPEDAKDRFY

-134 PKEAQDLLH
+134 PKETQDLLH

-175 VDMEDVNSVEAPGA
+175 VDMEDVNSVAAPGA

-274 GMNVTKKGLSQLQG
+274 GMDVTKKGLSQLQG

-386 KDIEQQLDGIQG
+386 KDIEQQLDAIQS

-410 SALSA
+410 QALSE
-415 EDLKKQAESMQ
+415 EDLKQQAESMQ

-457 VAASGMSDTNAAAL
+457 VAASGMSNPNATAL
-471 VQTAAVL
+471 IQTAAVL

-559 STNQVISL
+559 LTNQVISL

-599 AAETSSTTNK
+599 AAETSTTTNK

>member
-1 MMKSKWSAAYR
+1 MKNKWSAAYR

-19 TSMISINMYGN
+19 TSMISINMAGN

-67 IRSFSDYGTYTDIT
+67 IRTFSDYGTYKDIT
-81 NMSNYAK
+81 NMSNYAQ

-274 GMNVTKKGLSQLQG
+274 GMDVTKKGLSQLQG

-386 KDIEQQLDGIQG
+386 KDIEQQLDTIQG

-410 SALSA
+410 QALSA

-435 LDDLEFSLGKDAV
+435 LDDLEFSLGADAV
-448 DKLRTQLQS
+448 AKLRAQLQS
-457 VAASGMSDTNAAAL
+457 VATSGMSNPNATAL
-471 VQTAAVL
+471 IQTAAVL

-514 LASISY
+514 LASITY

-588 TLNGLIDILEK
+588 TLNGLIDILGK

>member
-1 MMKSKWSAAYR
+1 MKNKWSAAYR

-19 TSMISINMYGN
+19 TSMISINMAGN

-67 IRSFSDYGTYTDIT
+67 IRSFSDYGTYKDIT
-81 NMSNYAK
+81 NMSNYAQ

-109 YECQLNNGEVVL
+109 YECQLNEGEVVL

-274 GMNVTKKGLSQLQG
+274 GMDVTKKGLSQLQG

-415 EDLKKQAESMQ
+415 EDLKQQAESMQ
-426 QLMGDMNDV
+426 KLMGDMNDV

-448 DKLRTQLQS
+448 DKLRAQLQS

-471 VQTAAVL
+471 IQTAAVL

-514 LASISY
+514 LASITY

-559 STNQVISL
+559 STSQVISL

-644 SFTSDKNQT
+644 SFTSDKNQS

-674 AVDIEPAPVDVG
+674 AVDIEPAPVEVG

-705 FR
+705 FS

>member
-1 MMKSKWSAAYR
+1 MKSKWSAAYR

-19 TSMISINMYGN
+19 TSMISINMAGN

-67 IRSFSDYGTYTDIT
+67 IRSFSDYGTYKDIT

-99 LPEDTKDRFY
+99 LPEDAKDRFY

-175 VDMEDVNSVEAPGA
+175 VDMEDVNSVAAPGA

-274 GMNVTKKGLSQLQG
+274 GMDVTKKGLSQLQG

-386 KDIEQQLDGIQG
+386 KDIEQQLDAIQG

-410 SALSA
+410 QALSE
-415 EDLKKQAESMQ
+415 EDLKNQAESMQ

-435 LDDLEFSLGKDAV
+435 LDDLEFSLGADAV
-448 DKLRTQLQS
+448 AKLRAQLQS
-457 VAASGMSDTNAAAL
+457 VAASGMSNPNATAL
-471 VQTAAVL
+471 IQTAAVL

-599 AAETSSTTNK
+599 AAETSTTTNK

>member
-1 MMKSKWSAAYR
+1 MKSRWSAVYR

-19 TSMISINMYGN
+19 TSMISINMAGT

-67 IRSFSDYGTYTDIT
+67 IRSFSDYGTYKDIT
-81 NMSNYAK
+81 NMSNYAQ

-99 LPEDTKDRFY
+99 LPDDTKERFY

-121 PWDFDISYKLNGI
+121 PWDFDLSYKLNGI

-157 KNANTYYQ
+157 KNANIYYQ
-165 NNMLLQVATM
+165 NNMLLQVATL

-274 GMNVTKKGLSQLQG
+274 GMDVTKKGLSQLQG

-336 NKMNTL
+336 NKVNTL

-386 KDIEQQLDGIQG
+386 KDIEQQLDAIQS

-410 SALSA
+410 QALSA

-426 QLMGDMNDV
+426 QLMSDMNDV
-435 LDDLEFSLGKDAV
+435 LDDLEFSLGADAV
-448 DKLRTQLQS
+448 AKLRAQLQS
-457 VAASGMSDTNAAAL
+457 VAASGMSNPNAAAL

-514 LASISY
+514 LASITY

-559 STNQVISL
+559 ATNQVISL
-567 FRSVQNTVK
+567 FRSVQNTIK
-576 NNRAAVEGGTKD
+576 NNRAALEGGTKD

-599 AAETSSTTNK
+599 AADTSSTTNK

-705 FR
+705 FS

>member
-1 MMKSKWSAAYR
+1 MKSKWSAVYR

-19 TSMISINMYGN
+19 TSMISINMAGN

-67 IRSFSDYGTYTDIT
+67 IRSFSDYGTYKDIT
-81 NMSNYAK
+81 NMSNYAQ

-99 LPEDTKDRFY
+99 LPDDTKERFY

-157 KNANTYYQ
+157 KNANIYYQ
-165 NNMLLQVATM
+165 NNMLLQVATL

-274 GMNVTKKGLSQLQG
+274 GMDVTKKGLSQLQG

-336 NKMNTL
+336 NKVNTL

-350 EDFYNLSSSLRD
+350 EDFYNLSSALRD

-386 KDIEQQLDGIQG
+386 KDIEQQLDAIQS

-410 SALSA
+410 QALSA

-426 QLMGDMNDV
+426 QLMSDMNDV
-435 LDDLEFSLGKDAV
+435 LDDLEFSLGADAV
-448 DKLRTQLQS
+448 AKLRAQLQS
-457 VAASGMSDTNAAAL
+457 VAASGMSNPNAAAL

-514 LASISY
+514 LASITY

-559 STNQVISL
+559 ATNQVISL
-567 FRSVQNTVK
+567 FRSVQNTIK
-576 NNRAAVEGGTKD
+576 NNRAALEGGTKD

-599 AAETSSTTNK
+599 AADTSSTTNK

-705 FR
+705 FS

>member
-1 MMKSKWSAAYR
+1 MKSKWSAAYR

-19 TSMISINMYGN
+19 TSMISINMAGN

-67 IRSFSDYGTYTDIT
+67 IRSFSDYGTYKDIT
-81 NMSNYAK
+81 NMSNYAE

-157 KNANTYYQ
+157 KNANIYYQ

-274 GMNVTKKGLSQLQG
+274 GMDVTKKGLSQLQG

-386 KDIEQQLDGIQG
+386 KDIEQQLDAIQG

-410 SALSA
+410 QALSA

-435 LDDLEFSLGKDAV
+435 LDDLEFSLGADAV
-448 DKLRTQLQS
+448 AKLRAQLQS
-457 VAASGMSDTNAAAL
+457 VAASGMSNPNATAL
-471 VQTAAVL
+471 IQTAAVL

-514 LASISY
+514 LAAITY

-588 TLNGLIDILEK
+588 TLNGLLDILEK

>member
-1 MMKSKWSAAYR
+1 MKSKWSAAYR

-19 TSMISINMYGN
+19 TSMISINMAGN

-67 IRSFSDYGTYTDIT
+67 IRSFSDYGTYKDIT
-81 NMSNYAK
+81 NMSNYAQ
-88 PAVDGDTVTWQ
+88 PSVDGDTVTWQ
-99 LPEDTKDRFY
+99 LPDDTKERFY

-157 KNANTYYQ
+157 KNANIYYQ
-165 NNMLLQVATM
+165 NNMLLQVATL

-274 GMNVTKKGLSQLQG
+274 GMDVTKKGLSQLQG

-336 NKMNTL
+336 NKVNTL

-386 KDIEQQLDGIQG
+386 KDIQQQLDGIQG

-415 EDLKKQAESMQ
+415 EDLKQQAESMQ
-426 QLMGDMNDV
+426 KLMGDMNDV

-448 DKLRTQLQS
+448 DKLRAQLQS

-514 LASISY
+514 LASITY

-548 DTAASVEQISS
+548 DTAASIEQISS
-559 STNQVISL
+559 STSQVISL
-567 FRSVQNTVK
+567 FRSVQNTIK

-599 AAETSSTTNK
+599 AAQTSSTTNK

-705 FR
+705 FS

>member
-1 MMKSKWSAAYR
+1 MKSKWSAVYR

-19 TSMISINMYGN
+19 TSMISINMAGT
-30 IYAGPPAV
+30 ICAGPPAV

-67 IRSFSDYGTYTDIT
+67 IRSFSDYGTYKDIT
-81 NMSNYAK
+81 NMSNYAQ

-99 LPEDTKDRFY
+99 LPDDTKERFY

-150 DVHCIPN
+150 EVHCIPN
-157 KNANTYYQ
+157 KNANIYYQ
-165 NNMLLQVATM
+165 NNMLLQVATL

-274 GMNVTKKGLSQLQG
+274 GMDVTKKGLSQLQG

-336 NKMNTL
+336 NKVNTL

-386 KDIEQQLDGIQG
+386 KDIEQQLDAIQS

-410 SALSA
+410 QALSA

-426 QLMGDMNDV
+426 QLMSDMNDV
-435 LDDLEFSLGKDAV
+435 LDDLEFSLGADAV
-448 DKLRTQLQS
+448 AKLRAQLQS
-457 VAASGMSDTNAAAL
+457 VAASGMSNPNAAAL

-514 LASISY
+514 LASITY

-559 STNQVISL
+559 ATNQVISL
-567 FRSVQNTVK
+567 FRSVQNTIK
-576 NNRAAVEGGTKD
+576 NNRAALEGGTKD

-599 AAETSSTTNK
+599 AADTSSTTNK

-705 FR
+705 FS

>member
-1 MMKSKWSAAYR
+1 MKSKWSTAYR
-12 LTAATLI
+12 LTAAALI
-19 TSMISINMYGN
+19 TSMISITMAGN
-30 IYAGPPAV
+30 SYAGPPTV
-38 SVDETLYVNLDYYG
+38 LTDETLYVNLDYYG
-52 KETDSSVV
+52 KEMDSSVV

-67 IRSFSDYGTYTDIT
+67 KRTFSDYGTYKDIT

-88 PAVDGDTVTWQ
+88 PVVDGDTVTWE
-99 LPEDTKDRFY
+99 LPEDAKDRFY

-157 KNANTYYQ
+157 KNANLYYQ
-165 NNMLLQVATM
+165 NNMLLQVGTM

-198 AVLFAAVPGQEKTFH
+198 GVLFAAVPGEEKTFH

-246 AKDTFKDSADELL
+246 AKDTFKDSTDQLL

-264 MLDTLHNISN
+264 MLDTLHSISD
-274 GMNVTKKGLSQLQG
+274 GMKVAKKGLNQLQG

-293 DASKDEIISKTDAS
+293 DASKDQIISNADAS
-307 IDSLEAANQKIS
+307 IDGLEAANQKIS

-324 IMANKQGLDDVN
+324 INANKQGLDEVN
-336 NKMNTL
+336 KKVNTL

-350 EDFYNLSSSLRD
+350 DDFYNLSSSLRD

-370 QSGLEESDAD
+370 QNGLEESDAD
-380 QITGEI
+380 QITSEI
-386 KDIEQQLDGIQG
+386 ADIEQQLDGIQG
-398 VLKKLGSTASPS
+398 VLNKLGSTASPS
-410 SALSA
+410 EALSE
-415 EDLKKQAESMQ
+415 EDLKNQAESMQ
-426 QLMGDMNDV
+426 ALMTDMDEV
-435 LDDLEFSLGKDAV
+435 LNDLEFALGADAV
-448 DKLRTQLQS
+448 SKLRAQLQQ
-457 VAASGMSDTNAAAL
+457 VAETGTSNPNASAL
-471 VQTAAVL
+471 LQTAAVL

-484 MNNILSSVRYTISGI
+484 MNKILSSVRYTVSGI

-514 LASISY
+514 LASITY

-535 KNDNKAAFDLMLD
+535 KNDNKPAFDLMLN
-548 DTAASVEQISS
+548 DTAASVEEISS
-559 STNQVISL
+559 ATNQVISL
-567 FRSVQNTVK
+567 FRSVQNTIK
-576 NNRAAVEGGTKD
+576 TNRGAVEGGTKD

-599 AAETSSTTNK
+599 AADTSATTSK
-609 LKGANESIRNSLDE
+609 LKGANESIRNSIDE

-629 DDSNLLEMNLDDKMV
+629 DDNNLLEMNLDASMV
-644 SFTSDKNQT
+644 SFTSDKNPA
-653 PSSIQIILRSQEI
+653 PSSIQIVLRSEEI
-666 SEDDVNTN
+666 SEDDVNSN
-674 AVDIEPAPVDVG
+674 AVDIEPAAVDVG

-691 KNVFAKMWNAVTGI
+691 KNVFSKIWNAVTGI
-705 FR
+705 FG